1 MDPFAAVSLLKLFFE
16 IVDKG
21 PGAIVPELISMAI
34 PGSDILTAAEL
45 LGVDLTVNPTIR
57 KDPSLQRYLN
67 ISLDRSV
74 KKGGLDRSINQ
85 SINKELDR

>member
-1 MDPFAAVSLLKLFFE
+1 MDPLTAASLLKLFFE

-45 LGVDLTVNPTIR
+45 MGIDLSSNSTIR

-74 KKGGLDRSINQ
+74 KKGGLDRSIN
-85 SINKELDR
+85 KELDV

>member
-21 PGAIVPELISMAI
+21 PGAIVPELLSMAI

-45 LGVDLTVNPTIR
+45 LGVDLTSNPTIR

-67 ISLDRSV
+67 ISLDRTV
-74 KKGGLDRSINQ
+74 IKGGLDRSIN
-85 SINKELDR
+85 KELDR